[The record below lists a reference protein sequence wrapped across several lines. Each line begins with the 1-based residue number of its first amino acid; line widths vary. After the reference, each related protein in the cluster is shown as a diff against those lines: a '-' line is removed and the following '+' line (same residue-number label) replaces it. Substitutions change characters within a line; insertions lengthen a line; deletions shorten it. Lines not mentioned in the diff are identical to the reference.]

1 MRRYLSL
8 EILTLC
14 LRKSKIVAVGW
25 NVILDMDFSK
35 MFKYQG
41 GIGMQLDTD
50 DGNEKLNEEADPSTA
65 KNLIKTQNIHLQ
77 QYVV

>member
-1 MRRYLSL
+1 
-8 EILTLC
+8 
-14 LRKSKIVAVGW
+14 
-25 NVILDMDFSK
+25 